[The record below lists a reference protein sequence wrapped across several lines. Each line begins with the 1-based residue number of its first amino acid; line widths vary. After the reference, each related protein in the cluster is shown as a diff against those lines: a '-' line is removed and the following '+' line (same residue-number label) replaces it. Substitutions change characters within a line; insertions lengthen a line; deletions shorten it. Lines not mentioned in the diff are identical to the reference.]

1 MPSSNELTKKSVPPS
16 TTSSAETADGRP
28 QKFTEE
34 QIMRQLKALKRIM
47 PSVAKKKKP
56 LPRNV
61 N

>member
-1 MPSSNELTKKSVPPS
+1 MSSSNEPTKKPS
-16 TTSSAETADGRP
+16 TTSSAETADQAP

-47 PSVAKKKKP
+47 PSVAKKKP
-56 LPRNV
+56 LPRKV